1 MFCLD
6 VACNLFALTFNVII
20 FTMMLDGIKTRL
32 NTNKREAGEADKAGG
47 GGVMR
52 GTNISCL
59 IHLKMKANDI
69 CLLCS

>member
-32 NTNKREAGEADKAGG
+32 NTNKRGAGLGQERKEVREETGCVGG
-47 GGVMR
+47 R
-52 GTNISCL
+52 S
-59 IHLKMKANDI
+59 
-69 CLLCS
+69 